1 MPRNVYF
8 SQAVRSEQNLYEDL
22 IIESLKIFGQDIY
35 YLPRDLVNRDSIL
48 GEDTSS
54 QFDDAYMIE
63 GYIEG
68 TEGFEGQGDLYSK
81 FGLEVR
87 DEVNFVI
94 SRKFWDRYV
103 GFQDEVNDVPRPRE
117 GDLIFLPLSNK
128 FFEVMFVEHEQPFYQ
143 LSNLPVYRLQCA
155 LYEYNEED
163 FDTGIAQIDAIEETD
178 TYQVTIDYSTSN
190 NNHLQKNEKVTQD
203 LTFNNESPPVALT
216 SVFGEIQKIEKLSA
230 SAGRIQIS
238 QIGVSGIDEAR
249 DFIVSSTLTLTG
261 EESLQTVAITK
272 VYDIGD
278 NSALVD
284 PTSSNS
290 ENVAFEVTADGFLD
304 FTESNPF
311 GDPSD
316 NY

>member
-1 MPRNVYF
+1 MARNVYF

-22 IIESLKIFGQDIY
+22 IIESLKIYGQDIF

-48 GEDTSS
+48 DEDQSS
-54 QFDDAYMIE
+54 KFDDAYMIE

-68 TEGFEGQGDLYSK
+68 TDGFEGQGDLYSK
-81 FGLEVR
+81 FGLEIR

-94 SRKFWDRYV
+94 SRKIWDRYV
-103 GFQDEVNDVPRPRE
+103 GLQDEVSNVPRPRE
-117 GDLIFLPLSNK
+117 GDLIFLPLTNK

-155 LYEYNEED
+155 LYEYADED
-163 FDTGIAQIDAIEETD
+163 FDTGIAGIDSIEETD
-178 TYQVTIDYSTSN
+178 TYQVTIDYSTTNS
-190 NNHLQKNEKVTQD
+190 NHLQVGEKVTQG
-203 LTFNNESPPVALT
+203 LTFNNEDPPVALT
-216 SVFGEIQKIEKLSA
+216 SVFGEVQTINKISTV
-230 SAGRIQIS
+230 AGRIQVS
-238 QIGVSGIDEAR
+238 QIGVSGVEEAR
-249 DFIVSSTLTLTG
+249 DFIPSSTLTLTG
-261 EESLQTVAITK
+261 AESLKTVTITK

-278 NSALVD
+278 NSAFVD
-284 PTSSNS
+284 PTDSQAQ
-290 ENVAFEVTADGFLD
+290 NVDFEVSADGILD

>member
-22 IIESLKIFGQDIY
+22 IIESLKIYGQDIY
-35 YLPRDLVNRDSIL
+35 YLPREIVSNDDLL
-48 GEDTSS
+48 GEDRASK
-54 QFDDAYMIE
+54 FDDAYMIE

-94 SRKFWDRYV
+94 SRKIWDRYI
-103 GFQDEVNDVPRPRE
+103 GFDSDAGDRPKE

-155 LYEYNEED
+155 LYEYNDED
-163 FDTGIAQIDAIEETD
+163 FDTGVDIIDQIEVTD
-178 TYQVTIDYSTSN
+178 SYQVTLEYSTTDD
-190 NNHLQKNEKVTQD
+190 NHLQQGERVTQN
-203 LTFNNESPPVALT
+203 LTFDESNNPLT
-216 SVFGEIQKIEKLSA
+216 SVFGTIQVIDKISNT
-230 SAGRIQIS
+230 AGRIQVS
-238 QIGVSGIDEAR
+238 NIGVTGVAEAR
-249 DFIVSSTLTLTG
+249 DFVVSSTLTLTG
-261 EESLQTVAITK
+261 AESALSVPITK

-278 NSALVD
+278 NSTFVD
-284 PTSSNS
+284 PTDSQGA
-290 ENVAFEVTADGFLD
+290 NVTFEVEADGFLD
-304 FTESNPF
+304 FTETNPF

-316 NY
+316 TY

>member
-22 IIESLKIFGQDIY
+22 IIESLKIFGQDVY

-54 QFDDAYMIE
+54 RFDDAYMIE
-63 GYIEG
+63 AYIEG
-68 TEGFEGQGDLYSK
+68 TDGFEGQGDLYSK

-94 SRKFWDRYV
+94 SRKIWDRYV
-103 GFQDEVNDVPRPRE
+103 GLQDEVNDTPRPRE

-155 LYEYNEED
+155 LYEYNEEE
-163 FDTGIAQIDAIEETD
+163 FDTGIASIDAVEEDD
-178 TYQVTIDYSTSN
+178 TYQVTLEYSTTN
-190 NNHLQKNEKVTQD
+190 GDHLQMGERVTQN
-203 LTFNNESPPVALT
+203 LTFDSSSPPVALT
-216 SVFGEIQKIEKLSA
+216 SVFGTVQKIEKLSNIG
-230 SAGRIQIS
+230 GRIQVS
-238 QIGVSGIDEAR
+238 QIGVSGVAEAR
-249 DFIVSSTLTLTG
+249 DFAVSSTLTLTG
-261 EESLQTVAITK
+261 AESAKTVTITK

-278 NSALVD
+278 NSVFVD
-284 PTSSNS
+284 PTDRQG
-290 ENVAFEVTADGFLD
+290 ENVAFEVSADGFLD
-304 FTESNPF
+304 FTETNPF

>member
-22 IIESLKIFGQDIY
+22 IIESLKIYGQDLF
-35 YLPRDLVNRDSIL
+35 YLPREIVSTDTIL
-48 GEDTSS
+48 GEDRASK
-54 QFDDAYMIE
+54 FDDAFMIE

-94 SRKFWDRYV
+94 SRKVWDRYI
-103 GFQDEVNDVPRPRE
+103 GFDSGDRPKE

-155 LYEYNEED
+155 LYEYNDED
-163 FDTGIAQIDAIEETD
+163 FGTGVDVIDQIEVTD
-178 TYQVTIDYSTSN
+178 SYQVTLEYSTTGD
-190 NNHLQKNEKVTQD
+190 NHLEQGELVTQN
-203 LTFNNESPPVALT
+203 LTFNADGDVLT
-216 SVFGEIQKIEKLSA
+216 SVFGTVQVVEKLSA
-230 SAGRIQIS
+230 TGGRIQVS
-238 QIGVSGIDEAR
+238 NIGVTGVAEAR

-261 EESLQTVAITK
+261 AESAKTVTITK

-278 NSALVD
+278 NSPFVD
-284 PTSSNS
+284 PTDSQG
-290 ENVAFEVTADGFLD
+290 ENVAFEVAADGFLD
-304 FTESNPF
+304 FTEANPF

-316 NY
+316 NF

>member
-94 SRKFWDRYV
+94 SRKVWDRYV

-178 TYQVTIDYSTSN
+178 TYQVTIEYSTTN

-230 SAGRIQIS
+230 SAGRIQVS

>member
-22 IIESLKIFGQDIY
+22 IIESLKIYGQDLY
-35 YLPRDLVNRDSIL
+35 YLPREILSTDSIL
-48 GEDTSS
+48 GEDSAS
-54 QFDDAYMIE
+54 KFDDAYMIE

-94 SRKFWDRYV
+94 SRKIWDRYI
-103 GFQDEVNDVPRPRE
+103 GFDDDAGDRPKE

-155 LYEYNEED
+155 LYEYNDED
-163 FDTGIAQIDAIEETD
+163 FDTGVDIIDQIEVTD
-178 TYQVTIDYSTSN
+178 SYQVTLEYSTTGD
-190 NNHLQKNEKVTQD
+190 NHLQQGERVTQN
-203 LTFNNESPPVALT
+203 LTFDESNNPLT
-216 SVFGEIQKIEKLSA
+216 SVFGTIQVIDKVSNT
-230 SAGRIQIS
+230 AGRIQVS
-238 QIGVSGIDEAR
+238 NIGVTGVAEAR
-249 DFIVSSTLTLTG
+249 DFVVSSTLTLTG
-261 EESLQTVAITK
+261 AESALSVPITK

-278 NSALVD
+278 NSTFVD
-284 PTSSNS
+284 PTDSQG
-290 ENVAFEVTADGFLD
+290 ENVAFEIAADGFLD
-304 FTESNPF
+304 FTEANPF

-316 NY
+316 TY

>member
-94 SRKFWDRYV
+94 SRKVWDRYV

-178 TYQVTIDYSTSN
+178 TYQVTIDYSTTN

-216 SVFGEIQKIEKLSA
+216 SVFGEVQKLEKLSA
-230 SAGRIQIS
+230 SAGRIQVS

>member
-94 SRKFWDRYV
+94 SRKVWDRYV

-178 TYQVTIDYSTSN
+178 TYQVTIDYSTTN

-216 SVFGEIQKIEKLSA
+216 SVFGEVQKLEKLSA
-230 SAGRIQIS
+230 SAGRIQVS

-261 EESLQTVAITK
+261 AESLQTVSITK

>member
-94 SRKFWDRYV
+94 SRKVWDRYV

-178 TYQVTIDYSTSN
+178 TYQVTIDYSTTN

-216 SVFGEIQKIEKLSA
+216 SVFGEVQKLEKLSA
-230 SAGRIQIS
+230 SAGRIQVS

-272 VYDIGD
+272 IYDIGD

-284 PTSSNS
+284 PTGSNS

>member
-94 SRKFWDRYV
+94 SRKVWDRYV

-178 TYQVTIDYSTSN
+178 TYQVTIEYSTTN

-230 SAGRIQIS
+230 SAGRIQVS

-261 EESLQTVAITK
+261 AESLQTVSITK

>member
-22 IIESLKIFGQDIY
+22 IIESLKIYGQDIY
-35 YLPRDLVNRDSIL
+35 YLPREIVSTDDLL
-48 GEDTSS
+48 GEDRASK
-54 QFDDAYMIE
+54 FDDAFMIE
-63 GYIEG
+63 AYIEG

-94 SRKFWDRYV
+94 SRRIWDRYV
-103 GFQDEVNDVPRPRE
+103 GLDSDSVRPQE

-155 LYEYNEED
+155 LYEYNDED
-163 FDTGIAQIDAIEETD
+163 FDTGVALIDQVEVTD
-178 TYQVTIDYSTSN
+178 SYQVTLEYSTTGG
-190 NNHLQKNEKVTQD
+190 NHLQQGERVTQN
-203 LTFNNESPPVALT
+203 LTFDESGNPLT
-216 SVFGEIQKIEKLSA
+216 SVFGTIQVIDKVSNTG
-230 SAGRIQIS
+230 GRIQVS
-238 QIGVSGIDEAR
+238 NIGVTGVAEAR
-249 DFIVSSTLTLTG
+249 DFVVSSTLTLTG
-261 EESLQTVAITK
+261 TESTTTVTITK

-278 NSALVD
+278 NSPFVD
-284 PTSSNS
+284 PTDGQASNIT
-290 ENVAFEVTADGFLD
+290 FEVEADGFLD
-304 FTESNPF
+304 FTETNPF

-316 NY
+316 TY

>member
-94 SRKFWDRYV
+94 SRKVWDRYV

-178 TYQVTIDYSTSN
+178 TYQVTIDYSTTN

-216 SVFGEIQKIEKLSA
+216 SVFGEVQKLEKLSA

-278 NSALVD
+278 NGALVD

>member
-22 IIESLKIFGQDIY
+22 IIESLKIYGQDLF
-35 YLPRDLVNRDSIL
+35 YLPREIVSTDTIL
-48 GEDTSS
+48 GEDRASK
-54 QFDDAYMIE
+54 FDDAFMIE

-94 SRKFWDRYV
+94 SRKVWNRYI
-103 GFQDEVNDVPRPRE
+103 GFDGEERPKE

-155 LYEYNEED
+155 LYEYNDED
-163 FDTGIAQIDAIEETD
+163 FDTGVDIIDQIEVTD
-178 TYQVTIDYSTSN
+178 SYQVTLEYSTTG
-190 NNHLQKNEKVTQD
+190 NNHLEQGELVTQN
-203 LTFNNESPPVALT
+203 LTFNADGDVLT
-216 SVFGEIQKIEKLSA
+216 SVFGTVQVVEKLSTTG
-230 SAGRIQIS
+230 GRIQVS
-238 QIGVSGIDEAR
+238 NIGVTGVAEAR

-261 EESLQTVAITK
+261 AESAKTVTITK

-278 NSALVD
+278 NSPFVD
-284 PTSSNS
+284 PTDSQG
-290 ENVAFEVTADGFLD
+290 ENVAFEVAADGFLD
-304 FTESNPF
+304 FTEANPF

-316 NY
+316 NF

>member
-22 IIESLKIFGQDIY
+22 IIESLKIYGQDIY
-35 YLPRDLVNRDSIL
+35 YLPRDIVSTDSLL
-48 GEDTSS
+48 GEDRASK
-54 QFDDAYMIE
+54 FDDAYMIE
-63 GYIEG
+63 AYIEG

-94 SRKFWDRYV
+94 SRKIWDRYI
-103 GFQDEVNDVPRPRE
+103 GFDEASGDRPKE

-155 LYEYNEED
+155 LYEYNDED
-163 FDTGIAQIDAIEETD
+163 FDTGVTLIDQVEVTD
-178 TYQVTIDYSTSN
+178 SYQVTLDYSTTGG
-190 NNHLQKNEKVTQD
+190 NHLQQFERVTQN
-203 LTFNNESPPVALT
+203 LTFDESNNPLT
-216 SVFGEIQKIEKLSA
+216 SVFGTVQTIDKLSDTG
-230 SAGRIQIS
+230 GRIQVS
-238 QIGVSGIDEAR
+238 NIGVSGVAEAR
-249 DFIVSSTLTLTG
+249 DFTVSSTLTLTG
-261 EESLQTVAITK
+261 AESGKTVTITK

-278 NSALVD
+278 NSTFVD
-284 PTSSNS
+284 PTDSQGA
-290 ENVAFEVTADGFLD
+290 NVTFEVEADGFLD
-304 FTESNPF
+304 FTETNPF

-316 NY
+316 TY

>member
-94 SRKFWDRYV
+94 SRKVWDRYV

>member
-94 SRKFWDRYV
+94 SRKVWDRYV

-178 TYQVTIDYSTSN
+178 TYQVTIDYSTTN

>member
-22 IIESLKIFGQDIY
+22 IIESLKIYGQDIF

-48 GEDTSS
+48 DEDQSS
-54 QFDDAYMIE
+54 RFDDAYMIE

-68 TEGFEGQGDLYSK
+68 TDGFEGQGDLYSK
-81 FGLEVR
+81 FGLEIR

-94 SRKFWDRYV
+94 SRKIWDRYV
-103 GFQDEVNDVPRPRE
+103 GLQDEVSDTPRPRE
-117 GDLIFLPLSNK
+117 GDLIFLPLTNK

-155 LYEYNEED
+155 LYEYAEED
-163 FDTGIAQIDAIEETD
+163 FDTGIAGIDSVEDTN
-178 TYQVTIDYSTSN
+178 TYQVTIDYSTTNS
-190 NNHLQKNEKVTQD
+190 NHLQVGERVTQG
-203 LTFNNESPPVALT
+203 LTFNNEDPPVALT
-216 SVFGEIQKIEKLSA
+216 SVFGEVQTIDKISPI
-230 SAGRIQIS
+230 AGRIQVS
-238 QIGVSGIDEAR
+238 QIGVSGVEEAR
-249 DFIVSSTLTLTG
+249 DFIASSTLTLTG
-261 EESLQTVAITK
+261 AESLKTVTITK

-278 NSALVD
+278 NSAFVD
-284 PTSSNS
+284 PTDSQSQ
-290 ENVAFEVTADGFLD
+290 NVDFEVSADGILD

>member
-22 IIESLKIFGQDIY
+22 IIESLKIYGQDLY
-35 YLPRDLVNRDSIL
+35 YLPREILSTDSIL
-48 GEDTSS
+48 GEDRASK
-54 QFDDAYMIE
+54 FDDAYMIE

-94 SRKFWDRYV
+94 SRKIWDRYI
-103 GFQDEVNDVPRPRE
+103 GFDSDSGDRPKE

-155 LYEYNEED
+155 LYEYNDED
-163 FDTGIAQIDAIEETD
+163 FDTGVDIIDQIEVTD
-178 TYQVTIDYSTSN
+178 SYQVTLDYSTTGG
-190 NNHLQKNEKVTQD
+190 NHLQQFEKVTQN
-203 LTFNNESPPVALT
+203 LTFDGSNNPLT
-216 SVFGEIQKIEKLSA
+216 SVFGTVQTIDKLSDTG
-230 SAGRIQIS
+230 GRIQVS
-238 QIGVSGIDEAR
+238 NIGVTGVAEAR
-249 DFIVSSTLTLTG
+249 DFTVSSTLTLTG
-261 EESLQTVAITK
+261 AESAKTVTITK

-278 NSALVD
+278 NSTFVD
-284 PTSSNS
+284 PTDSQG
-290 ENVAFEVTADGFLD
+290 ENVAFEVAADGFLD
-304 FTESNPF
+304 FTEANPF

-316 NY
+316 TY

>member
-94 SRKFWDRYV
+94 SRKVWDRYV

-178 TYQVTIDYSTSN
+178 TYQVTIDYSTTN

-230 SAGRIQIS
+230 SAGRIQVS

-261 EESLQTVAITK
+261 AESLQTVAITK
-272 VYDIGD
+272 IYDIGD

>member
-35 YLPRDLVNRDSIL
+35 YLPRDLVNSDSIL

-94 SRKFWDRYV
+94 SRKVWDRYV

>member
-22 IIESLKIFGQDIY
+22 IIESLKIYGQDLF
-35 YLPRDLVNRDSIL
+35 YLPREIVSTDTIL
-48 GEDTSS
+48 GEDRASK
-54 QFDDAYMIE
+54 FDDAFMIE

-94 SRKFWDRYV
+94 SRKVWNRYI
-103 GFQDEVNDVPRPRE
+103 GFDGEERPKE

-155 LYEYNEED
+155 LYEYNDED
-163 FDTGIAQIDAIEETD
+163 FDTGVDIIDQVEVTD
-178 TYQVTIDYSTSN
+178 SYQVTLEYSTTG
-190 NNHLQKNEKVTQD
+190 NNHLEQGELVTQN
-203 LTFNNESPPVALT
+203 LTFNADGDVLT
-216 SVFGEIQKIEKLSA
+216 SVFGTVQVVEKLSA
-230 SAGRIQIS
+230 TGGRIQVS
-238 QIGVSGIDEAR
+238 NIGVTGVAEAR

-261 EESLQTVAITK
+261 AESAKTVTITK

-278 NSALVD
+278 NSPFVD
-284 PTSSNS
+284 PTDSQG
-290 ENVAFEVTADGFLD
+290 ENVAFEVAADGFLD
-304 FTESNPF
+304 FTEANPF

-316 NY
+316 NF